1 MVEDKALIFEKSNV
15 DDLREKLQKAC
26 DEVDMVEGM
35 KRQASD
41 LSAVSIIGTRL

>member
-1 MVEDKALIFEKSNV
+1 MRK
-15 DDLREKLQKAC
+15 KLQDAC

-41 LSAVSIIGTRL
+41 FICSKYNWDEVVERTLDLYRGHKS